1 MTLQACG
8 LSYARGRRQLFTG
21 LDFEVGAGEALR
33 VAGRNGS
40 GKTSLLGLLC
50 GLADPQHGE
59 VRWQGRAIRR
69 QRDVFHRDLLYIGHR
84 QGLKDDL
91 TALENVRT
99 SAALAGR
106 TCTGDQALAALQ
118 QMGLGSRAQ
127 LPVRSLSQGQR
138 RRVLLA
144 RLAIPPVAP
153 LLILDEPFTALDT
166 ESVDVL
172 AHWLEQQLADGA
184 SVVYTTH
191 QPQRLRAR
199 RHHEIVLGQDLAG
212 EGG

>member
-8 LSYARGRRQLFTG
+8 LTYARGRRKLFTG

-50 GLADPQHGE
+50 GLAEPQRGE
-59 VRWQGRAIRR
+59 VLWQGRAIRR
-69 QRDVFHRDLLYIGHR
+69 QRDVFHRDLVYIGHR

-106 TCTGDQALAALQ
+106 ACSPAQALAALEQ
-118 QMGLGSRAQ
+118 LGLGNRAQ

-144 RLAIPPVAP
+144 RLAIAPVAP
-153 LLILDEPFTALDT
+153 LLILDEPFNALDA
-166 ESVDVL
+166 ESVTVL
-172 AHWLEQQLADGA
+172 MHWLNQQLAHGA

-191 QPQRLRAR
+191 QPQTLQAR
-199 RHHEIVLGQDLAG
+199 RHHELVLGQGLDD
-212 EGG
+212 EGT

>member
-8 LSYARGRRQLFTG
+8 LTYARGRRKLFTG

-50 GLADPQHGE
+50 GLAEPQRGE

-69 QRDVFHRDLLYIGHR
+69 QRDVFHRDLVYIGHR

-106 TCTGDQALAALQ
+106 ACSPAQALAALEQ
-118 QMGLGSRAQ
+118 LGLGNRAQ

-144 RLAIPPVAP
+144 RLAIAPVAP
-153 LLILDEPFTALDT
+153 LLILDEPFNALDT
-166 ESVDVL
+166 ESVTVL
-172 AHWLEQQLADGA
+172 THWLNQQLAHGA

-191 QPQRLRAR
+191 QPQTLQAR
-199 RHHEIVLGQDLAG
+199 RHHELVLGQGLDD
-212 EGG
+212 EGT

>member
-50 GLADPQHGE
+50 GLADPQRGE

-106 TCTGDQALAALQ
+106 TCTHAQALAALQ
-118 QMGLGSRAQ
+118 HMGLGTRVQ

-172 AHWLEQQLADGA
+172 SSWLEQQLADGA

-191 QPQRLRAR
+191 QPQRLRAH
-199 RHHEIVLGQDLAG
+199 RHHEIVLGLDLAG

>member
-69 QRDVFHRDLLYIGHR
+69 QRDVFHRDLLYILRPENIIPTHGGMR
-84 QGLKDDL
+84 QLGSLKDLAVNDL
-91 TALENVRT
+91 GYKPEKVHI
-99 SAALAGR
+99 LANG
-106 TCTGDQALAALQ
+106 
-118 QMGLGSRAQ
+118 
-127 LPVRSLSQGQR
+127 
-138 RRVLLA
+138 
-144 RLAIPPVAP
+144 
-153 LLILDEPFTALDT
+153 
-166 ESVDVL
+166 
-172 AHWLEQQLADGA
+172 
-184 SVVYTTH
+184 
-191 QPQRLRAR
+191 QRLR
-199 RHHEIVLGQDLAG
+199 LA
-212 EGG
+212 